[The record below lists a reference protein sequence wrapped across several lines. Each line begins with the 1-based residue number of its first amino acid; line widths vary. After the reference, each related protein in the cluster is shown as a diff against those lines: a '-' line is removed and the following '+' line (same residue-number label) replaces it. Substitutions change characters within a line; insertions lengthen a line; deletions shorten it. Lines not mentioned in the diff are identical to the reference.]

1 VTPDDI
7 CLAID
12 LGTGGPKVGF
22 VRLSGEIL
30 WHDHQPVE
38 TRWLPGG
45 GATQDAVAWWAL
57 IRDAVRRGLAS
68 GAVPADQVVAVGCTG
83 QWASTV
89 PVGDDGEPVGDC
101 ILWMD
106 TRGGAYSRA
115 VIGGPVAGYAPLRA
129 LRWIRTAGGAPS
141 PNGNDPIGHMLYLQ
155 HAEPEVSARA
165 RWFLEPV
172 DYLTLRFTGVAS
184 ASHASMIAGWLTDNR
199 RLDRLE
205 YDPSLL
211 ALAGVDAS
219 RLAPLV
225 PTGSVVGTVLP
236 EVARELG
243 ISRAARVVTGVPD
256 LHSAACGAGAIED
269 FETHLAVSTSAW
281 IGAPVPFKKTD
292 ALHAIA
298 SVPGLSSDRYL
309 IANNHES
316 GGLCLQWLRD
326 TLFPASS
333 FDELTQLATSAS
345 PGSGN
350 IIFTPWLN
358 GERSPVNDRNARAG
372 FHNVSVNTRPE
383 DLVRAVLEGVA
394 YNARWLHN
402 AVEGFAKR
410 RLEPIRIVG
419 GGSQSDLW
427 CQIHADVLDRVVER
441 VESSV
446 NAHLRGVAVFAG
458 LSLGVLTAEDVRDT
472 LRVEATFRP
481 DTATRERY
489 DRLYAEFPRLYKMQR
504 RMFGRLS
511 S

>member
-1 VTPDDI
+1 VHA
-7 CLAID
+7 LAHQLSQRGID
-12 LGTGGPKVGF
+12 F
-22 VRLSGEIL
+22 
-30 WHDHQPVE
+30 
-38 TRWLPGG
+38 
-45 GATQDAVAWWAL
+45 A
-57 IRDAVRRGLAS
+57 
-68 GAVPADQVVAVGCTG
+68 
-83 QWASTV
+83 
-89 PVGDDGEPVGDC
+89 
-101 ILWMD
+101 
-106 TRGGAYSRA
+106 
-115 VIGGPVAGYAPLRA
+115 
-129 LRWIRTAGGAPS
+129 
-141 PNGNDPIGHMLYLQ
+141 
-155 HAEPEVSARA
+155 
-165 RWFLEPV
+165 
-172 DYLTLRFTGVAS
+172 
-184 ASHASMIAGWLTDNR
+184 
-199 RLDRLE
+199 
-205 YDPSLL
+205 L
-211 ALAGVDAS
+211 ALDPAEAGEGRAFDGQ
-219 RLAPLV
+219 R
-225 PTGSVVGTVLP
+225 
-236 EVARELG
+236 EVAF
-243 ISRAARVVTGVPD
+243 AARVVTGVPD

-333 FDELTQLATSAS
+333 FDELTQLAASAS

-358 GERSPVNDRNARAG
+358 GERSPVDDRNARAG

-383 DLVRAVLEGVA
+383 DIVRAVLEGVA
-394 YNARWLHN
+394 YNARWLHD

-410 RLEPIRIVG
+410 RLEPIRNVG

-427 CQIHADVLDRVVER
+427 CQIHADVMDRVIER

-446 NAHLRGVAVFAG
+446 NVHLRGVAVFAG
-458 LSLGVLTAEDVRDT
+458 LSLGTLTAEDVRDT

-481 DTATRERY
+481 DRATRERY